1 MEQHDKH
8 LSQTN
13 STLTQAAAFT
23 EWRPLFARWTNQPMP
38 YPTGGGEECGDDCGW
53 SFIVAVVAVVAFVD
67 VGHGWSEHQGSS
79 GWR

>member
-1 MEQHDKH
+1 
-8 LSQTN
+8 
-13 STLTQAAAFT
+13 
-23 EWRPLFARWTNQPMP
+23 MP